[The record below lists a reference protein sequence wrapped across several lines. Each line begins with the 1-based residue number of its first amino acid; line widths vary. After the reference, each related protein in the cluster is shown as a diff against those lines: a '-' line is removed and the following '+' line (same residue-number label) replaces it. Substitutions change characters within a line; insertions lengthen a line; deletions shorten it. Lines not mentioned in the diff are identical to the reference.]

1 MKNVATRLGCL
12 ALTACM
18 LLSLVPAVTLPVK
31 AANDG
36 SGIAV
41 DFSLAKKNK
50 DLTPEAA
57 LLQAAKANT
66 THYSTNQDFY
76 EQVKKKYPWKPINTW
91 SVRNADT
98 SGSKDL
104 RVKLQSTDEADT
116 YIVLDKDID
125 KEYHNDHLWDPIKIT
140 ADKVLDLN
148 GHTLKIRYDA
158 NRRSDDAE
166 TKYAQTTKPQF
177 HNCHAFEINEGA
189 TLTIIDSSA
198 WRGGTD
204 DGKGTGG
211 ISFTGRMIDPYE
223 HAIKFYTTR
232 DMFYVNNG
240 NLLIYGGTFQ
250 AGRKK
255 DMLKDS
261 FSWDKLKTVIGSA
274 VELGVNI
281 AEYAT
286 GVSVASAAYQDV
298 LHEQGNLA
306 VFDERGTTGDG
317 DDGTD
322 GTTQT
327 TYDRDGV
334 HYSPTEE
341 KKEDTPT
348 GEKSRNKTVDEKA
361 GSGSNASNKD
371 GTAKDDKNTQL
382 AKAQKDVV
390 DKAVNKSAIGKMVD
404 GAFGLVDNIISLCQ
418 KDDRSRVTETVQG
431 TVVRVGANG
440 CFVAYGGTFKGYGST
455 PNTRNAVVEVV
466 KLAKPKPKDSRKP
479 DGGVAYIYDGTF
491 EAYNGA
497 NVFNMVKM
505 NAQPQTIWQ
514 TVEDQDGN
522 KKDEKVQIGV
532 NESGGVEVLYFDN
545 QDQLPTNQKDRDA
558 FVAEPVDTGGVQ
570 VRGGTFRCFYD
581 IMNVAIREDSD
592 PDDDDHNF
600 RKFPGT
606 MGAVNLGIQSYGE
619 DLIRDGRIQINDTY
633 GAGALVLMDER
644 SAEKKAAEAA
654 GGTFEEG
661 LYHYRLFCGDTEL
674 RAKTYLEV
682 SPNNSAGINASHSMQ
697 LATYFE
703 GDSVARLWKNDKEKE
718 NIRAPLAQTET
729 YFDYMFDDRD
739 AANYSILPNFH
750 HYMDQKGENVK
761 MDVYGQNLDASE
773 LWYYATPL
781 NAASAPIQEPAIG
794 LTDARDGFYDAW
806 DHKAITTN
814 LVYFTYRIYRVDP
827 LTRENI
833 SETKEWGVDKPL
845 FELRYGASKDALKIK
860 LNLKDAQAAMKRE
873 GVTTRDGTAWK
884 GFQKGEMYRV
894 ELDMEE
900 RLAQDYQGFGE
911 FGKTFPKAKTS
922 SSIIFRC
929 VSYNETRE
937 KDKKK
942 DLDFTPLQW
951 VGTPKIGETA
961 TINLVNAKAGLTD
974 FEHDNKIFDVY
985 YQWWETDKD
994 GNPIRMLAGTDHIY
1008 DGDSVKERAKNKP
1021 SLWAPDSDDYTYV
1034 NTVDPKDPN
1043 RGSYTYKKG
1052 TNSHGLPGNKNG
1064 KTDAEVLQKWTC
1076 DNLHMYTFE
1085 TTLPHSR
1092 LTLDGTEDLTPANND
1107 IFATNTDTC
1116 YIPADMS
1123 DKYLRVKAVVVN
1135 VKWPKNFDRKQT
1147 FWSHVY
1153 HLPYYLPED
1162 YQHEW
1167 TGWDTVQVPE
1177 GQAGKAI
1184 TPIDLKKYVTGGSGN
1199 YHFCIVSGPS
1209 WLRLGYEDGVLS
1221 GTRPKGAAS
1230 ASTLRVQII
1239 DSVIGKR
1246 VSTAILVDIKV
1257 GGSWDVLK
1265 GTVTIT
1271 GTPRVGYTLTA
1282 NTDDLN
1288 ASAFSFKWYTNDEP
1302 VGKFYYDL
1310 GFPYSENNQYKVTKG
1325 DIGKKI
1331 SCQVSDAYGQYVG
1344 TVTSNALKIG
1354 KEEGPGAP
1362 GFIRHIYNKDGN
1374 VFADLECTGGT
1385 YPLELSGSKDF
1396 ETVEQRAETGGFKA
1410 VPAGTWY
1417 VRSAETD
1424 YRDPG
1429 TAREITISA
1438 DDALTLLPAD
1448 PVPFGNEGDP
1458 FELEIQARNG
1468 TPPYTFE
1475 VLSNPYQYWEPEW
1488 KTWNE
1493 TTISNAQ
1500 VEIISDT
1507 DGTARLSGILKSDTG
1522 DYDGYSLGE
1531 KVTVRVTDADKAW
1544 AETAYYFEGFDEKQD
1559 EPYVDV
1565 TDVTGINVNVGYSMS
1580 DPGAIAAVT
1589 LRNRSSGP
1597 LDLSD
1602 LNAAVVWSDE
1612 NTYYGGAGRTDLTD
1626 CFEFIPD
1633 KEHQIL
1639 DRCQEYTLTLRLR
1652 PGLMSQ
1658 HPDHMY
1664 LKLGGVELVSEDFTW
1679 YNGERCIQFHM
1690 NIGPAAL
1697 EDCILQ
1703 TVGDVVA
1710 DGSVQEPAIGVIDPG
1725 GNALVQGKD
1734 FTVKYADN
1742 VNPGTAS
1749 ITVTGASK
1757 DWTGT
1762 LTGAFTIVKAGTSD
1776 KEMDY
1781 YAPAGITDKQT
1792 LPLGSVVPAN
1802 SGGVASLTVVKDDP
1816 SGTAGASTEKDLAGQ
1831 TLTFTPTGAAKDGD
1845 TLTYTVTV
1853 NTVNYEPYTATLRV
1867 HFTDKPAP
1875 VLKIDPVQKTYD
1887 GQPVKASD
1895 LKASATYDGKAV
1907 AGTWC
1912 FADLTDFRLIDAHSA
1927 APVMVRFLPDDTDT
1941 FREGLTS
1948 VMVTIDKGKVT
1959 GGPTWNLGGKGKDH
1973 YYLYEYGLTTE
1984 DSSFSVPGRV
1994 EWDLPAD
2001 TRLGIDDIDREYGWT
2016 FYPDDQRNY
2025 EIRTGVIVPWCSKS
2039 RILGRV
2045 SGEQL
2050 SYALDKHGG
2059 IPTGSW
2065 VFAARYDNGKLT
2077 DVQQIEVYT
2086 TYSPMDDSDIRLT
2099 YTFNMKGSGNE
2110 YKLFVVD
2117 RDGNPCCP
2125 AWSY

>member
-1 MKNVATRLGCL
+1 MREHVNRSLSL
-12 ALTACM
+12 LMTACM
-18 LLSLVPAVTLPVK
+18 LLTLIPAAALPVK

-41 DFSLAKKNK
+41 DFSLAQKNK

-57 LLQAAKANT
+57 LLQAAQANATYKAT
-66 THYSTNQDFY
+66 DQAFY
-76 EQVKKKYPWKPINTW
+76 EQVKTKYPWKPINTW

-98 SGSKDL
+98 SGDKDL
-104 RVKLQSTDEADT
+104 RVKLQSKDEADT
-116 YIVLDKDID
+116 YIVLDSDIN
-125 KEYHNDHLWDPIKIT
+125 KEYHNDYLWDPIKIT
-140 ADKVLDLN
+140 KSKVLDLN

-177 HNCHAFEINEGA
+177 HNCHAFEINENA

-286 GVSVASAAYQDV
+286 GISVASATYQDV
-298 LHEQGNLA
+298 LQEQGNLA
-306 VFDERGTTGDG
+306 VFDEKGTTGDG

-334 HYSPTEE
+334 HYSPAEE
-341 KKEDTPT
+341 EKEDTPT

-371 GTAKDDKNTQL
+371 GTAKDDKNTKL

-514 TVEDQDGN
+514 TVEDQSGN
-522 KKDEKVQIGV
+522 KTEEKVQIGV

-545 QDQLPTNQKDRDA
+545 QDELPTNQKDRDA

-581 IMNVAIREDSD
+581 MMNVAIREDSD

-606 MGAVNLGIQSYGE
+606 MGAVNLGVQSYGE
-619 DLIRDGRIQINDTY
+619 DLIQDGRIQINDTY

-654 GGTFEEG
+654 GKTFDEG
-661 LYHYRLFCGDTEL
+661 LYHYRLYCGDTEL

-682 SPNNSAGINASHSMQ
+682 TPNTAEINASHSMQ

-794 LTDARDGFYDAW
+794 LTDGKEGSYKAW
-806 DHKAITTN
+806 DHNAITTN
-814 LVYFTYRIYRVDP
+814 LVYFTYKIYRVDP

-833 SETKEWGVDKPL
+833 SETEEYGVDKPL
-845 FELRYGASKDALKIK
+845 YELRYGSSKDALKIK
-860 LNLKDAQAAMKRE
+860 LNLKDAQAAMKSQ
-873 GVTTRDGTAWK
+873 GVKTRDGTAWQ
-884 GFQKGEMYRV
+884 GFRQGEMYRV
-894 ELDMEE
+894 TLDMEE
-900 RLAQDYQGFGE
+900 HMAQDFQGVSD
-911 FGKTFPKAKTS
+911 FGKRFPVAKTS
-922 SSIIFRC
+922 SSVIFRC
-929 VSYNETRE
+929 VSYNETKE

-951 VGTPKIGETA
+951 VGIPKVGERA

-994 GNPIRMLAGTDHIY
+994 GNPIRLLAGTDHIY

-1034 NTVDPKDPN
+1034 NTVDPNDPN
-1043 RGSYTYKKG
+1043 RGSYTYSKG
-1052 TNSHGLPGNKNG
+1052 EKSHGLPGDKNG
-1064 KTDAEVLQKWTC
+1064 KTNAEILQKWTC
-1076 DNLHMYTFE
+1076 NNLHMYAFE
-1085 TTLPHSR
+1085 TTPKSR
-1092 LTLDGTEDLTPANND
+1092 LTLDGTDNLTPRNND

-1123 DKYLRVKAVVVN
+1123 DKYLRVKAVVTN
-1135 VKWPKNFDRKQT
+1135 IRWPKNFDRKQT

-1153 HLPYYLPED
+1153 HLPYYLPD
-1162 YQHEW
+1162 NYQHEW

-1199 YHFCIVSGPS
+1199 YHFAIVSGPS

-1230 ASTLRVQII
+1230 PSNLRVQIV
-1239 DSVIGKR
+1239 DSKFGMR
-1246 VSTAILVDIKV
+1246 VDTAILVDIKV
-1257 GGSWDVLK
+1257 GGAFDVLE

-1271 GTPRVGYTLTA
+1271 GTRRAGLGLLAEVDGVNANKNDLCYRWYSDDEFVGAAYQDGEMYHVLKYDIGRSIRCEVTDGSGRYAGTLTSEA
-1282 NTDDLN
+1282 VKILKESGPN
-1288 ASAFSFKWYTNDEP
+1288 APSVVP
-1302 VGKFYYDL
+1302 HV
-1310 GFPYSENNQYKVTKG
+1310 
-1325 DIGKKI
+1325 
-1331 SCQVSDAYGQYVG
+1331 
-1344 TVTSNALKIG
+1344 
-1354 KEEGPGAP
+1354 
-1362 GFIRHIYNKDGN
+1362 YNKDGD
-1374 VFADLECTGGT
+1374 VYADLECTGT
-1385 YPLELSGSKDF
+1385 HPLELSGTSDF
-1396 ETVEQRAETGGFKA
+1396 KTVAQRAETGGFQK

-1424 YRDPG
+1424 YKEPG
-1429 TAREITISA
+1429 TAATITIS
-1438 DDALTLLPAD
+1438 DNDALTLLPAD
-1448 PVPFGNEGDP
+1448 PVPLGFGGEDY
-1458 FELEIQARNG
+1458 EIPLQAMNG

-1475 VLSNPYQYWEPEW
+1475 IVEKDS
-1488 KTWNE
+1488 
-1493 TTISNAQ
+1493 TISAG
-1500 VEIISDT
+1500 VETISAD
-1507 DGTARLSGILKSDTG
+1507 DGTARLYGTFPTEYL
-1522 DYDGYSLGE
+1522 YDKTLGKYINYSLGE
-1531 KVTVRVTDADKAW
+1531 QATVRVTDTKENV
-1544 AETAYYFEGFDEKQD
+1544 AETTYYFEGYDEKRD
-1559 EPYVDV
+1559 EPFIDV
-1565 TDVTGINVNVGYSMS
+1565 TSTTVIDANVGYSS
-1580 DPGAIAAVT
+1580 LDPGATAVMT
-1589 LRNRSSGP
+1589 LRNRSSGQ
-1597 LDLSD
+1597 LDLSGLD
-1602 LNAAVVWSDE
+1602 VENVWIYDE
-1612 NTYYGGAGRTDLTD
+1612 PYYGGAGTTDITD
-1626 CFEFIPD
+1626 YIQFIPD
-1633 KEHQIL
+1633 EEHQIL
-1639 DRCQEYTLTLRLR
+1639 DRFQEYTLTLRLR
-1652 PGLMSQ
+1652 PGMTAQ
-1658 HPDHMY
+1658 KTVAMY
-1664 LKLGGVELVSEDFTW
+1664 VKLSGVELESDSFTW
-1679 YNGERCIQFHM
+1679 FNGEKCLQPSLTIR
-1690 NIGPAAL
+1690 PAAL

-1703 TVGDVVA
+1703 AVGDVVA
-1710 DGSVQEPAIGVIDPG
+1710 DGTAQEPAIGVISPG
-1725 GNALVQGKD
+1725 GSALVQGKD
-1734 FTVKYADN
+1734 FIVKYENNIKA
-1742 VNPGTAS
+1742 GTADF
-1749 ITVTGASK
+1749 TVTGAGK

-1762 LTGAFTIVKAGTSD
+1762 LTGTFNIVKAGTSD

-1781 YAPAGITDKQT
+1781 YAPAGVKDKQT
-1792 LPLGSVVPAN
+1792 LPLSALVPAN
-1802 SGGVASLTVVKDDP
+1802 SGGITGLTVENKDDP
-1816 SGTAGASTEKDLAGQ
+1816 SGTAEGSTEKDNAGQ
-1831 TLTFTPTGAAKDGD
+1831 ALTFTPTGAAKEGD
-1845 TLTYTVTV
+1845 VLTYTVTV
-1853 NTVNYEPYTATLRV
+1853 KTVNYEPYTAVLRV
-1867 HFTDKPAP
+1867 HFTEKPAP
-1875 VLKIDPVQKTYD
+1875 TLKIDPYQKTYD
-1887 GQPVKASD
+1887 GQPVQVSD
-1895 LKASATYDGKAV
+1895 LKATATYDGKAV
-1907 AGTWC
+1907 SGTWC
-1912 FADLTDFRLIDAHSA
+1912 FADLTDLRIIDTQSA
-1927 APVMVRFLPDDTDT
+1927 APVMVRFLPDDTAK

-1948 VMVTIDKGKVT
+1948 VMVTIDKGEVT
-1959 GGPTWNLGGKGKDH
+1959 GSPTWNLAGKGKD
-1973 YYLYEYGLTTE
+1973 YYHLYEYGLTTE

-1994 EWDLPAD
+1994 EWDDPAD
-2001 TRLGIDDIDREYGWT
+2001 TRLGIDEIDKEYGWT
-2016 FYPDDQRNY
+2016 FYPEDQRNY
-2025 EIRTGVIVPWCSKS
+2025 EIKKGTIVPRSSKS

-2050 SYALDKHGG
+2050 SYALDMCGG
-2059 IPTGSW
+2059 IYAGA
-2065 VFAARYDNGKLT
+2065 VVIAARYDNGRMT
-2077 DVQQIEVYT
+2077 DVQQIEIYT
-2086 TYSPMDDSDIRLT
+2086 TYSPRDDSDLRLT
-2099 YTFNMKGSGNE
+2099 YTFDMKGSGDQ
-2110 YKLFVVD
+2110 YKLFVI
-2117 RDGNPCCP
+2117 NPEGHQPACP
-2125 AWSY
+2125 AWSYQ